1 MLLPFDAMFVLPL
14 LTYAYSVNIGWIPA
28 ALYVIIESGKVE
40 DSCIYPGSYLD
51 NLNIKYKFGKVGT
64 YVMFLGISV
73 NPTTL

>member
-51 NLNIKYKFGKVGT
+51 NLNIKYKWEH